1 MCHGW
6 GAGVA
11 GAGTEGTA
19 GSHGVCWAVVTP
31 LHRSHYLVSMF
42 VLHSKYFRILPII
55 NAESPGGQTSCRAFL
70 PEKLRQLL
78 SFFFFPLKEK
88 FCCQCVCR
96 FSLLRLSTNHL
107 RKKQNQTNQTKIK
120 GTEALAEHPW
130 SELGHRSPSLPREA
144 SRGRAKGQRHG
155 RKLLGASVS
164 LCTG

>member
-78 SFFFFPLKEK
+78 SFFFFPLKRKILLSMCVQIFTTAVEHKPLEK
-88 FCCQCVCR
+88 K
-96 FSLLRLSTNHL
+96 T
-107 RKKQNQTNQTKIK
+107 KPNQPNKNK
-120 GTEALAEHPW
+120 RD
-130 SELGHRSPSLPREA
+130 RSPRRASL
-144 SRGRAKGQRHG
+144 
-155 RKLLGASVS
+155 V
-164 LCTG
+164 